1 MGYLGPYGRVRVLC
15 AVFGVIAL
23 TVYAIYG
30 YICYKLCNCL
40 FGRKSQDDDDDEKKN
55 Q

>member
-1 MGYLGPYGRVRVLC
+1 LGYLGPYGRVRVLGII
-15 AVFGVIAL
+15 FGVTVL

-30 YICYKLCNCL
+30 LICYKLCNCL
-40 FGRKSQDDDDDEKKN
+40 FGRKSQDDDEDEKKN